1 MIDIFS
7 ECQINGI
14 HTSTVKIMM
23 TGYKLAKKCG
33 VNQN

>member
-14 HTSTVKIMM
+14 HKYS
-23 TGYKLAKKCG
+23 
-33 VNQN
+33 